1 MSNIYKTEHVANNNR
16 VVKYHES
23 RDDAIQY
30 LNREAILNWFNKV
43 SLKGMSNDKK
53 ADILLENLPSL
64 NKRLE
69 EILELPKEYVEI

>member
-1 MSNIYKTEHVANNNR
+1 MSIYKTEHVSANNR

-23 RDDAIQY
+23 REDAIQY
-30 LNREAILNWFNKV
+30 LNREAMLSWFNKI

-53 ADILLENLPSL
+53 ADILLENLPTL

-69 EILELPKEYVEI
+69 EIQELPKEYIEV